1 MCVSGANIDRVI
13 FLSNRFILL
22 STKSLLGRCRFW
34 NVLWFTRG
42 ASSLL
47 SIDFESRSAR
57 ARQRQ
62 REEQQQQAECVR
74 RAECRLQR
82 GAPADGH
89 LRVPRV
95 REDWGGASGSGVWA
109 GLEAEGL

>member
-47 SIDFESRSAR
+47 SIDFESRLGLGRDSEKSSSSSKQSACAVQSADCREVLPQTGICVSLVFVRTGVGPLGLGR
-57 ARQRQ
+57 A
-62 REEQQQQAECVR
+62 
-74 RAECRLQR
+74 
-82 GAPADGH
+82 
-89 LRVPRV
+89 
-95 REDWGGASGSGVWA
+95 
-109 GLEAEGL
+109 